1 MKINIIE
8 WEGRFTD
15 SVVTGLFRRQIQKSI
30 FLALNFI
37 DHNLYIYNDKDELV
51 REKTVIPGD
60 KIQTEPNYI
69 RGHGTL
75 EDKCSRLIS
84 TACGYLESLN
94 KLIYTKPL
102 GGRYNAEVGDIVVG
116 RVVEVS
122 NKKWLIDICSTQFAQ
137 LSLAAISLPGSIQ
150 RRRTEEDSLYM
161 KSILDEGDVICTEVQ
176 RVQSEGICHLHTR
189 SAKYGKLAN
198 GMVVKVPNKLIQRQ
212 AQHIVKLK
220 YGIQLIL
227 GLNGY
232 VWISLPFEHSH
243 TDTLNYSSSS
253 VKPEIVNSNI
263 RKSIVMLAF
272 IIKLFGL
279 KNMQITPERICKVF
293 DRFTELHLSYK

>member
-1 MKINIIE
+1 MKIKIIE
-8 WEGRFTD
+8 WEGVFDYLLSPIWGFLFESTD
-15 SVVTGLFRRQIQKSI
+15 MSI
-30 FLALNFI
+30 LEYVDYDLNV
-37 DHNLYIYNDKDELV
+37 LRT
-51 REKTVIPGD
+51 RENETVAEKVVIPGD
-60 KIQTEPNYI
+60 IIQTEPNYI
-69 RGHGTL
+69 RGHGTF
-75 EDKCSRLIS
+75 EDKNSRLIS
-84 TACGYLESLN
+84 ATCGYLESLN

-122 NKKWLIDICSTQFAQ
+122 NKKWLIDICSNQFAQ
-137 LSLAAISLPGSIQ
+137 LSLAAINLPGSVQ

-176 RVQSEGICHLHTR
+176 RIQNEGACHLHTR

-198 GMVVKVPNKLIQRQ
+198 GVLIKVPNKLIQRQ
-212 AQHIVKLK
+212 TQHIIQLK

-232 VWISLPFEHSH
+232 VWISLPFERSH

-253 VKPEIVNSNI
+253 VKQEVVSPSM
-263 RKSIVMLAF
+263 RKSIVKLAY
-272 IIKLFGL
+272 IIKQFGSS
-279 KNMQITPERICKVF
+279 NIQITPERVCKVF
-293 DRFTELHLSYK
+293 DHFTSLNISFK